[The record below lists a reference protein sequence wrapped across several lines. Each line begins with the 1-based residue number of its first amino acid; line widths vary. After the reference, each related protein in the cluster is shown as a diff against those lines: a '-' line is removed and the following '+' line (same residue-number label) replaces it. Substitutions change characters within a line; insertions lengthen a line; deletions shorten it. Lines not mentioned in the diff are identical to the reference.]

1 MPRSVRKRKF
11 IVYVAISADGFIARR
26 DGSVDWLDRP
36 RPKGNYGM
44 GALYRSIDTCVLGRK
59 TYDLSVSFGM
69 AEGYAGKK
77 NYVFSR
83 TLSKAA
89 SPKVSIVSED
99 VHVFS
104 ERLRSEKGKDIWL
117 VGGAELVAAFLDSGQ
132 VDEFIIHVIP
142 KMIGEGI
149 PLVAARHRNLGL
161 KLRPKVSRMGWSN
174 STIPSEGNDPAAV
187 APTLSTV
194 IDRELEEEVHDSSG
208 SRIRCPL
215 CGWSP

>member
-1 MPRSVRKRKF
+1 MSSSARNRKF
-11 IVYVAISADGFIARR
+11 IVYVAVSADGFIARR

-44 GALYRSIDTCVLGRK
+44 AEFYRSIDTCVLGRK

-77 NYVFSR
+77 NYVFSH

-99 VHVFS
+99 VTVFA
-104 ERLRSEKGKDIWL
+104 ERLRLEKGKDIWL

-149 PLVAARHRNLGL
+149 PLVAPRHRDLRL
-161 KLRPKVSRMGWSN
+161 KL
-174 STIPSEGNDPAAV
+174 
-187 APTLSTV
+187 L
-194 IDRELEEEVHDSSG
+194 G
-208 SRIRCPL
+208 SKRFPDGVVRLHYAIQVT
-215 CGWSP
+215 